1 MPLNIE
7 ANEIYLL
14 VNTLQDLVQS
24 KTQYLNPIK
33 CSTLSNDAIFS

>member
-7 ANEIYLL
+7 ANEVYLL

-24 KTQYLNPIK
+24 KTQYLNPI
-33 CSTLSNDAIFS
+33 